1 MATITPKEKDGK
13 IIAYKFRACVG
24 RDENG
29 RQVSRATTWQVP
41 ENLSI
46 VRLEKAAQRA
56 AADWEKQARAEYEKD
71 LYDPERVKAREVDR
85 TKTDF
90 TRFVLEEWFPICID
104 NGERKPKT
112 VSFYHDTTKNIVA
125 HFQGQIV
132 QKITAPDIQKFL
144 IYLRTEKGFAPQ
156 NVHHHYR
163 TLNMIFAYAVRQEL
177 IVKNPMDKVDRPKL
191 ARKKVDA
198 LSHDEAAAFFAA
210 LREQPLDFRC
220 LLHLLITTGIR
231 RGECIGL
238 KWDDLDE
245 KCGTITIRRNVV
257 YTPQSGVVVGTPKTA
272 NSVRVIPVMQSTLS
286 LLLMLKA
293 QRKRENPGTILADSF
308 IFPGEAG
315 IFAARDPNAVTR
327 RVKRFMKAHGLPD
340 LSPHDLRHPYV
351 KPTTKIF
358 STFLRKVHVGPTQHH
373 FIRTSLQTG
382 AAYPEISFPRSQYR
396 GGLDVS
402 EGAASIE
409 TLPPSHVPNGI
420 T

>member
-13 IIAYKFRACVG
+13 IIAFKFRTCVG

-29 RQVSRATTWQVP
+29 RQVSRTTTWQVP
-41 ENLSI
+41 ENLSM

-71 LYDPERVKAREVDR
+71 LYDPERIKAREVDR

-90 TRFVLEEWFPICID
+90 VRFVLEEWYPICID

-132 QKITAPDIQKFL
+132 QKISAPAIQKFL
-144 IYLRTEKGFAPQ
+144 IYLRTEKNFAPQ

-191 ARKKVDA
+191 ARKRVDA
-198 LSHDEAAAFFAA
+198 LTQEEAAAFFAA
-210 LREQPLDFRC
+210 LQEQPLDFRC

-238 KWDDLDE
+238 KWGDLDE
-245 KCGTITIRRNVV
+245 KCGTITIQRNVV

-272 NSVRVIPVMQSTLS
+272 ASVRVIPIMQSTLS
-286 LLLMLKA
+286 MLLILKVR
-293 QRKRENPGTILADSF
+293 RKRENPGTILADSF

-315 IFAARDPNAVTR
+315 IFEARDPNAVTR

-340 LSPHDLRHPYV
+340 LSPHDLRHPNV
-351 KPTTKIF
+351 KPKTK
-358 STFLRKVHVGPTQHH
+358 
-373 FIRTSLQTG
+373 
-382 AAYPEISFPRSQYR
+382 SF
-396 GGLDVS
+396 
-402 EGAASIE
+402 
-409 TLPPSHVPNGI
+409 
-420 T
+420 

>member
-29 RQVSRATTWQVP
+29 KQVSRATTWKIP
-41 ENLSI
+41 ENLSMT
-46 VRLEKAAQRA
+46 RLTSAAQRA

-71 LYDPERVKAREVDR
+71 LYDPERIKAREVDR

-90 TRFVLEEWFPICID
+90 ARFVLEEWYPICID

-163 TLNMIFAYAVRQEL
+163 TLNMIFAYAMRQEI

-198 LSHDEAAAFFAA
+198 LSQDEAAAFFAA

-245 KCGTITIRRNVV
+245 KCGTITIRWNVV

-272 NSVRVIPVMQSTLS
+272 ASARVIPIMQSTLS

-293 QRKRENPGTILADSF
+293 QRKRENPAPSLRTASF
-308 IFPGEAG
+308 FP
-315 IFAARDPNAVTR
+315 ARREFSRPA
-327 RVKRFMKAHGLPD
+327 P
-340 LSPHDLRHPYV
+340 
-351 KPTTKIF
+351 PT
-358 STFLRKVHVGPTQHH
+358 L
-373 FIRTSLQTG
+373 
-382 AAYPEISFPRSQYR
+382 
-396 GGLDVS
+396 
-402 EGAASIE
+402 
-409 TLPPSHVPNGI
+409 
-420 T
+420 

>member
-1 MATITPKEKDGK
+1 MLSMATITPKEKDGK

-41 ENLSI
+41 ENLSM

-191 ARKKVDA
+191 ARKRVDA
-198 LSHDEAAAFFAA
+198 LTQEEAAAFFAA
-210 LREQPLDFRC
+210 LQEQPLDFRC

-238 KWDDLDE
+238 KWGDLDE
-245 KCGTITIRRNVV
+245 KCGTITIQRNVV

-272 NSVRVIPVMQSTLS
+272 ASVRVIPIMQSTLS
-286 LLLMLKA
+286 MLLILKA
-293 QRKRENPGTILADSF
+293 QRKRETPGTILADSF

-315 IFAARDPNAVTR
+315 IFEARDPNAVTR

-340 LSPHDLRHPYV
+340 LSPHDLRHSCATLLLGSGADIKSV
-351 KPTTKIF
+351 QEILGHVNASTTLNF
-358 STFLRKVHVGPTQHH
+358 Y
-373 FIRTSLQTG
+373 IRTDLRQMQ
-382 AAYPEISFPRSQYR
+382 AATEK
-396 GGLDVS
+396 L
-402 EGAASIE
+402 AAAFN
-409 TLPPSHVPNGI
+409 L
-420 T
+420 